1 LEAQG
6 HPLNTNTLPLP
17 ASRAADEELERAIG
31 PFALGANAVNL
42 AVGAGIFALPAAVA
56 ALLGPAAVVAYLLCG
71 LVITCVLLC
80 CAELGSRSA
89 RSGGVMAFI
98 EDAFGPLAGFLA
110 WALYAIGCS
119 ALSDAAI
126 AHVLMDAVA
135 AGVPQLRE
143 GVPRIAAFAVL
154 FGTLAA
160 VNVRGVRHGTS
171 LSVAATI
178 AKLAPLLLLIVVGVP
193 AIRWSELH
201 WTTWPEYGALGQ
213 ASLLVFFIFMSPEG
227 ALTASGEVRNPARTI
242 PRAMLGTAATL
253 VTLYV
258 ALQIV
263 SQGVLGQELARQGN
277 TPLASVANRLLGLA
291 GGELLL
297 VCTAVAVFG
306 SIAADIVNT
315 PRAFFALA
323 SAGLLPGRLAAVHAR
338 FHTPHVAIVAYSV
351 LVFAFTI
358 SGAFRPLAVLAT
370 ISQLLVYFVLCV
382 AVLRMRRAGV
392 RRPAAFRTPGG
403 PAVPVLGAAAI
414 LWLLSHST
422 AAEVMGVTALLAA
435 STAYYTVRSRSR
447 RSSAVI

>member
-1 LEAQG
+1 MEAQG
-6 HPLNTNTLPLP
+6 RPLDTNTLPLT
-17 ASRAADEELERAIG
+17 ASRTRDERLDRAIG
-31 PFALGANAVNL
+31 SFALGANAVNL
-42 AVGAGIFALPAAVA
+42 AVGAGVFALPAAVA
-56 ALLGPAAVVAYLLCG
+56 ALLGPAAVLAYLLCG
-71 LVITCVLLC
+71 IVITCVLLC
-80 CAELGSRSA
+80 CAELGSRTA
-89 RSGGVMAFI
+89 RSGGVMAFS

-110 WALYAIGCS
+110 WALYAIGCC
-119 ALSDAAI
+119 ALADAAI

-135 AGVPQLRE
+135 AAVPQLRE

-154 FGTLAA
+154 FGTFAA

-193 AIRWSELH
+193 AIRWSELR
-201 WTTWPEYGALGQ
+201 WTAWPEYPALGQ

-242 PRAMLGTAATL
+242 PRAMLGAAAML

-263 SQGVLGQELARQGN
+263 SQGVLGQQLAQQGS
-277 TPLASVANRLLGLA
+277 TPLASVARRLLGQA

-297 VCTAVAVFG
+297 ACTAVAVFG
-306 SIAADIVNT
+306 SIAADMVNT

-323 SAGLLPGRLAAVHAR
+323 SDGLLPARLAAVHAR
-338 FHTPHVAIVAYSV
+338 FHTPHVAIVVYAA

-370 ISQLLVYFVLCV
+370 ISQLLVYLVLCV
-382 AVLRMRRAGV
+382 TVLRMRRAGV
-392 RRPAAFRTPGG
+392 QKPGAFRTPGG
-403 PAVPVLGAAAI
+403 PAVPVVGAAAI

-422 AAEVMGVTALLAA
+422 VTEVAAVTGLLAA
-435 STAYYTVRSRSR
+435 STAYYMVRSRSR
-447 RSSAVI
+447 QSSAVI